1 VTQQRRAQEADMAIA
16 AYFHP
21 KDMTL
26 AQFAEIHKRLDEL
39 GDGHNP
45 HRLHH
50 SCFGEDGDLMV
61 YDIWDSPE
69 AFQEFGAAL
78 MPILAEI
85 GLEVPPPDILPIQ
98 RIIQTA
104 HEE

>member
-1 VTQQRRAQEADMAIA
+1 
-16 AYFHP
+16 
-21 KDMTL
+21 
-26 AQFAEIHKRLDEL
+26 
-39 GDGHNP
+39 
-45 HRLHH
+45 
-50 SCFGEDGDLMV
+50 MV